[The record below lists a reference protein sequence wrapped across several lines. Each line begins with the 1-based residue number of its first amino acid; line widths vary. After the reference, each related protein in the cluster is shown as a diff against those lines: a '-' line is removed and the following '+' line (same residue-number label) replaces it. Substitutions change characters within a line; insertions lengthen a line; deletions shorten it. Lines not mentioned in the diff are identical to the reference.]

1 MPIRIIFYELL
12 VPETGHVLNRPLRV
26 ALPDQKLMDA
36 LQGSAGVELLL
47 WDLTGPA
54 PEGRIDLLV
63 PPYMG
68 KPGAL
73 AALEGVDVGLVQS
86 QSIGYDGVADVLP
99 DGCVFANAAG
109 VHETSTAE
117 LALGMIIASQRG
129 MADFARNQA
138 TGTWDNSQRPSLAD
152 RRVLLVGYGGVGKAI
167 EARLLPFE
175 TEVTR
180 MASREREDAGGRI
193 FGIDS
198 LYEQL
203 PLHEIVVVSVPLS
216 EQTRQLVDAKFLA
229 AMPDGALLVNVARG
243 PVADTNALLAETSSG
258 RLRAALDVTDPEP
271 LPADHPLWTTP
282 GVLITPH
289 VGGASS
295 AMFPRMVRLVKQQIG
310 LMLAG
315 KAPVNVVLGVPQRGV
330 TSGP

>member
-1 MPIRIIFYELL
+1 VSAR
-12 VPETGHVLNRPLRV
+12 LRV
-26 ALPDQKLMDA
+26 CLPDQKLLDA
-36 LQGSAGVELLL
+36 LEPTDGVDFVL

-54 PEGRIDLLV
+54 PEGRLDLLV
-63 PPYMG
+63 PGYMG
-68 KPGAL
+68 KPAAL

-99 DGCVFANAAG
+99 AGCVFANAAG

-117 LALGMIIASQRG
+117 LAVGMMIASQRG
-129 MADFARNQA
+129 IPDFVRNQA
-138 TGTWDNSQRPSLAD
+138 SGTWDNTQRASLAD
-152 RRVLLVGYGGVGKAI
+152 RRVLLVGYGGVGKAV

-175 TEVTR
+175 AEVTR
-180 MASREREDAGGRI
+180 MGSRAREDDRGTVY
-193 FGIDS
+193 GIDS

-216 EQTRQLVDAKFLA
+216 EQTAQLVDAKFLA

-243 PVADTNALLAETSSG
+243 PVADTDALLAETSSG

-271 LPADHPLWTTP
+271 LPAGHALWTTP

-295 AMFPRMVRLVKQQIG
+295 AMFPRMVRLIRKQIG
-310 LMLAG
+310 LLLDG
-315 KAPVNVVLGVPQRGV
+315 KEPVNVVLR
-330 TSGP
+330 

>member
-1 MPIRIIFYELL
+1 
-12 VPETGHVLNRPLRV
+12 VTAPLRV
-26 ALPDQKLMDA
+26 ALPDQKMLDA
-36 LQGSAGVELLL
+36 LEATAGVELLL
-47 WDLTGPA
+47 WDLTGAA
-54 PEGRIDLLV
+54 PEGRLDLLV

-99 DGCVFANAAG
+99 GGVVFANAAG

-117 LALGMIIASQRG
+117 LALGMMIASQRG
-129 MADFARNQA
+129 MADFARNQG

-152 RRVLLVGYGGVGKAI
+152 RRVLLVGYGGVGKAV

-180 MASREREDAGGRI
+180 MASRERDHNGGKI

-203 PLHEIVVVSVPLS
+203 PLHDIVVVSVPLS
-216 EQTRQLVDAKFLA
+216 GQTRHLVDAKFLS

-243 PVADTNALLAETSSG
+243 PVADTEALLAETSSG

-295 AMFPRMVRLVKQQIG
+295 AMFPRMVRLVKKQIG
-310 LMLAG
+310 LLLEG
-315 KAPVNVVLGVPQRGV
+315 KEPVNVVLGGAPD
-330 TSGP
+330 

>member
-1 MPIRIIFYELL
+1 M
-12 VPETGHVLNRPLRV
+12 TAPLRV
-26 ALPDQKLMDA
+26 CLPDQKLIDA
-36 LQGSAGVELLL
+36 LEPMDGVEFVL
-47 WDLTGPA
+47 WDLSGPA
-54 PEGRIDLLV
+54 PEGRVDLLV
-63 PPYMG
+63 PGYMG
-68 KPGAL
+68 KPTAL

-86 QSIGYDGVADVLP
+86 QSIGYDGVASVLP
-99 DGCVFANAAG
+99 AGVTFANAAG

-117 LALGMIIASQRG
+117 LAVGMMIASQRG
-129 MADFARNQA
+129 LLDFVRNQDG
-138 TGTWDNSQRPSLAD
+138 GTWDNTQRPSLAD

-180 MASREREDAGGRI
+180 MASRSREDDRGTI
-193 FGIDS
+193 HGIDE

-216 EQTRQLVDAKFLA
+216 EATERLVDAKFLA

-243 PVADTNALLAETSSG
+243 PVADTDALLAEASSG

-295 AMFPRMVRLVKQQIG
+295 AMFPRMVRLVRKQIG
-310 LMLAG
+310 LLLDG
-315 KAPVNVVLGVPQRGV
+315 KDPVNVVLP
-330 TSGP
+330 

>member
-1 MPIRIIFYELL
+1 MTSSRQLRI
-12 VPETGHVLNRPLRV
+12 
-26 ALPDQKLMDA
+26 ALPDAKLLDA
-36 LQGSAGVELLL
+36 LKATAGVELLH
-47 WDLTGPA
+47 WDLSGPA
-54 PEGRIDLLV
+54 PEGRLDLLV

-68 KPGAL
+68 KPDAL

-117 LALGMIIASQRG
+117 LALGMMMSSQRG
-129 MADFARNQA
+129 LADFARNQA

-175 TEVTR
+175 AEVTR
-180 MASREREDAGGRI
+180 MASREREDAAGKI
-193 FGIDS
+193 YGIDS

-203 PLHEIVVVSVPLS
+203 PLHEIVVVSVPLN
-216 EQTRQLVDAKFLA
+216 EQTRHLVDAKFLA

-243 PVADTNALLAETSSG
+243 PVADTDALLAEASSG

-271 LPADHPLWTTP
+271 LPTGHALWTTP

-295 AMFPRMVRLVKQQIG
+295 AMFPRMVRLIKQQIG
-310 LMLAG
+310 LLQAG
-315 KAPVNVVLGVPQRGV
+315 GEPVNVVLGPQHGV

>member
-1 MPIRIIFYELL
+1 VSAR
-12 VPETGHVLNRPLRV
+12 LRV
-26 ALPDQKLMDA
+26 CLPDQKLLDA
-36 LQGSAGVELLL
+36 LEPTHGVDFVL

-54 PEGRIDLLV
+54 PEGRLDLLV
-63 PPYMG
+63 PGYMG
-68 KPGAL
+68 KPAAL

-99 DGCVFANAAG
+99 AGCVFANAAG

-117 LALGMIIASQRG
+117 LAVGMMIASQRG
-129 MADFARNQA
+129 IPDFVRNQA
-138 TGTWDNSQRPSLAD
+138 SGTWDNTQRASLAD
-152 RRVLLVGYGGVGKAI
+152 RRVLLVGYGGVGKAV

-175 TEVTR
+175 AEVTR
-180 MASREREDAGGRI
+180 MGSRAREDDRGTVY
-193 FGIDS
+193 GIDS

-216 EQTRQLVDAKFLA
+216 EQTAQLVDAKFLA

-243 PVADTNALLAETSSG
+243 PVADTDALLAETSSG

-271 LPADHPLWTTP
+271 LPAGHALWTTP

-295 AMFPRMVRLVKQQIG
+295 AMFPRMVRLIRKQIG
-310 LMLAG
+310 LLLDG
-315 KAPVNVVLGVPQRGV
+315 KEPVNVVLR
-330 TSGP
+330 

>member
-1 MPIRIIFYELL
+1 M
-12 VPETGHVLNRPLRV
+12 TAPLRV
-26 ALPDQKLMDA
+26 CLPAENLLDA
-36 LQGSAGVELLL
+36 LTPIDGVEFVL
-47 WDLTGPA
+47 WDLAGPA
-54 PEGRIDLLV
+54 PAGRLDLLV

-68 KPGAL
+68 KATAL
-73 AALEGVDVGLVQS
+73 AAVEGVDVGLVQS
-86 QSIGYDGVADVLP
+86 QSIGYDGVSAVLP
-99 DGCVFANAAG
+99 PGVPFANAAG

-117 LALGMIIASQRG
+117 LAVGMMVASQRG
-129 MADFARNQA
+129 IPDFVRNQE

-180 MASREREDAGGRI
+180 MASRAREDERGTI
-193 FGIDS
+193 HGIDS
-198 LYEQL
+198 LYDQL
-203 PLHEIVVVSVPLS
+203 PQHEIVVVSVPLG
-216 EQTRQLVDAKFLA
+216 EQTQQLVDAKFLA

-243 PVADTNALLAETSSG
+243 PVADTDALLTETSSG

-271 LPADHPLWTTP
+271 LPVDHPLWTTP

-295 AMFPRMVRLVKQQIG
+295 AMFPRMVRLLRKQIG
-310 LMLAG
+310 LLLEG
-315 KAPVNVVLGVPQRGV
+315 KDPVNVVIP
-330 TSGP
+330 

>member
-1 MPIRIIFYELL
+1 MS
-12 VPETGHVLNRPLRV
+12 RPLRV
-26 ALPDQKLMDA
+26 CLPSKELLDA
-36 LQGSAGVELLL
+36 LEPIDGVDFVL

-54 PEGRIDLLV
+54 PEGRLDLLV
-63 PPYMG
+63 PAYMG
-68 KPGAL
+68 KSTAL

-99 DGCVFANAAG
+99 KGCVFANAAA

-117 LALGMIIASQRG
+117 LALGMMIASQRG
-129 MADFARNQA
+129 MADFVRNQA
-138 TGTWDNSQRPSLAD
+138 SGTWDNSQRPSLAD

-175 TEVTR
+175 VHVTR
-180 MASREREDAGGRI
+180 MASREREDPAGKI

-203 PLHEIVVVSVPLS
+203 PLHEIVVVTVPLS
-216 EQTRQLVDAKFLA
+216 EQTQQLVDAKFLA
-229 AMPDGALLVNVARG
+229 AMRDGALLVNVARG
-243 PVADTNALLAETSSG
+243 PVADTDALLAETSSG

-295 AMFPRMVRLVKQQIG
+295 AMFPRMVRLVRQQIG
-310 LMLAG
+310 LMLEG
-315 KAPVNVVLGVPQRGV
+315 REPVNVVLGGASQ
-330 TSGP
+330 S

>member
-1 MPIRIIFYELL
+1 MSRLRVSLPSQELL
-12 VPETGHVLNRPLRV
+12 E
-26 ALPDQKLMDA
+26 ALEPTD
-36 LQGSAGVELLL
+36 GVDFVL
-47 WDLTGPA
+47 WDLAGPA
-54 PEGRIDLLV
+54 PEGRLDLLV
-63 PPYMG
+63 PGYMG
-68 KPGAL
+68 KPSAL
-73 AALEGVDVGLVQS
+73 SALEGVDVGLVQS

-99 DGCVFANAAG
+99 AGCVFANAAG

-117 LALGMIIASQRG
+117 LAVGMMIASQRG
-129 MADFARNQA
+129 LPDFVRNQA
-138 TGTWDNSQRPSLAD
+138 SGTWDNTQRPSLAD

-180 MASREREDAGGRI
+180 MASRAREEAGGSVL
-193 FGIDS
+193 GIDA

-216 EQTRQLVDAKFLA
+216 GQTDKLVDAKFLA

-243 PVADTNALLAETSSG
+243 PVADPDALLAETSSG

-271 LPADHPLWTTP
+271 LPAGHPLWTTP

-295 AMFPRMVRLVKQQIG
+295 AMFPRMVRLIRKQIG
-310 LMLAG
+310 LLLEG
-315 KAPVNVVLGVPQRGV
+315 REPVNVVLR
-330 TSGP
+330 

>member
-1 MPIRIIFYELL
+1 MEPHEYLPRRQRQADGRR
-12 VPETGHVLNRPLRV
+12 VSARLRV
-26 ALPDQKLMDA
+26 CLPAQNLLDA
-36 LQGSAGVELLL
+36 LAPVDGVDFVL
-47 WDLTGPA
+47 WDLAGPA
-54 PEGRIDLLV
+54 PEGRLDLLV

-68 KPGAL
+68 NPSAL
-73 AALEGVDVGLVQS
+73 AALAGMDVGLVQS
-86 QSIGYDGVADVLP
+86 QSIGYDGVASVLP
-99 DGCVFANAAG
+99 EGVTFANAAG

-117 LALGMIIASQRG
+117 LAVGMMVASQRG
-129 MADFARNQA
+129 IPDFVRNQE

-180 MASREREDAGGRI
+180 MASCAREDGRGTI
-193 FGIDS
+193 HGIDS

-216 EQTRQLVDAKFLA
+216 QQTERLVDAKFLA

-243 PVADTNALLAETSSG
+243 PVADTDALLAETSTG

-271 LPADHPLWTTP
+271 LPADHPLWGTP

-295 AMFPRMVRLVKQQIG
+295 AMFPRMVRLVRKQIG
-310 LMLAG
+310 LLHEGREPA
-315 KAPVNVVLGVPQRGV
+315 NVVLP
-330 TSGP
+330 

>member
-1 MPIRIIFYELL
+1 MTAR
-12 VPETGHVLNRPLRV
+12 LRV
-26 ALPDQKLMDA
+26 CLPDQGLLDA
-36 LQGSAGVELLL
+36 VQPQAGVEYVL

-54 PEGRIDLLV
+54 PAGRFDLLV

-68 KPGAL
+68 KPAAL
-73 AALEGVDVGLVQS
+73 AALDGMDVGLVQS
-86 QSIGYDGVADVLP
+86 QSIGYDGVASVLP

-117 LALGMIIASQRG
+117 LALGMMIASQRG
-129 MADFARNQA
+129 MPDFVRNQEA
-138 TGTWDNSQRPSLAD
+138 GVWDNRQRPSLAD

-167 EARLLPFE
+167 EARLLAFE
-175 TEVTR
+175 THVTR
-180 MASREREDAGGRI
+180 MASRERSDERGLILGTDA
-193 FGIDS
+193 
-198 LYEQL
+198 LYDQL

-216 EQTRQLVDAKFLA
+216 AQTRKLVDARFLA

-243 PVADTNALLAETSSG
+243 PVADTDALLDETSSG

-271 LPADHPLWTTP
+271 LPAGHALWTVP

-295 AMFPRMVRLVKQQIG
+295 AMLPRMARLVRQQIG
-310 LMLAG
+310 LLLAG
-315 KAPVNVVLGVPQRGV
+315 GEPVNVVLDGAA
-330 TSGP
+330 SGSDGP

>member
-1 MPIRIIFYELL
+1 M
-12 VPETGHVLNRPLRV
+12 TAPLRV
-26 ALPDQKLMDA
+26 ALPDQKMLDA
-36 LQGSAGVELLL
+36 LEATAGVELLL

-54 PEGRIDLLV
+54 PEGRLDLLV

-99 DGCVFANAAG
+99 GGVVFANAAG

-117 LALGMIIASQRG
+117 LALGMMIASQRG
-129 MADFARNQA
+129 MADFARNQG

-152 RRVLLVGYGGVGKAI
+152 RRVLLVGYGGVGKAV

-180 MASREREDAGGRI
+180 MASRERDHNGGKI

-203 PLHEIVVVSVPLS
+203 PLHDIMVVSVPLS
-216 EQTRQLVDAKFLA
+216 GQTRHLVDAKFLA

-243 PVADTNALLAETSSG
+243 PVADTEALLAETSSG

-295 AMFPRMVRLVKQQIG
+295 AMFPRMVRLVKKQIG
-310 LMLAG
+310 LLLEG
-315 KAPVNVVLGVPQRGV
+315 KEPVNVVLGGAPD
-330 TSGP
+330 

>member
-1 MPIRIIFYELL
+1 MSAR
-12 VPETGHVLNRPLRV
+12 LRV
-26 ALPDQKLMDA
+26 CLPDQKLLDA
-36 LQGSAGVELLL
+36 LEPTDGVDFVL

-54 PEGRIDLLV
+54 PEGRLDLLV
-63 PPYMG
+63 PGYMG
-68 KPGAL
+68 KPAAL

-99 DGCVFANAAG
+99 AGCVFANAAG

-117 LALGMIIASQRG
+117 LAVGMMIASQRG
-129 MADFARNQA
+129 IPDFVRNQA
-138 TGTWDNSQRPSLAD
+138 SGTWDNTQRASLAD

-167 EARLLPFE
+167 EARLLPLE
-175 TEVTR
+175 AEVTR
-180 MASREREDAGGRI
+180 MGSRAREDDRGTVY
-193 FGIDS
+193 GIDS

-216 EQTRQLVDAKFLA
+216 EQTAQLVDAKFLA

-243 PVADTNALLAETSSG
+243 PVADTDALLAETSSG

-271 LPADHPLWTTP
+271 LPAGHALWTTP

-295 AMFPRMVRLVKQQIG
+295 AMFPRMVRLIRKQIG
-310 LMLAG
+310 LLLDG
-315 KAPVNVVLGVPQRGV
+315 KEPVNVVLR
-330 TSGP
+330 

>member
-1 MPIRIIFYELL
+1 MA
-12 VPETGHVLNRPLRV
+12 
-26 ALPDQKLMDA
+26 ALE
-36 LQGSAGVELLL
+36 GTAGVELLL

-73 AALEGVDVGLVQS
+73 AALDGVDVGLVQS

-117 LALGMIIASQRG
+117 LALGMMIASQRG

-138 TGTWDNSQRPSLAD
+138 TGAWDNSQRPSLAD

-243 PVADTNALLAETSSG
+243 AVADTTALLAETSSG

-271 LPADHPLWTTP
+271 LPADHPLWTAP

-310 LMLAG
+310 LMLEG
-315 KAPVNVVLGVPQRGV
+315 KEPVNVVLGGAPD
-330 TSGP
+330 

>member
-1 MPIRIIFYELL
+1 MSAR
-12 VPETGHVLNRPLRV
+12 LRV
-26 ALPDQKLMDA
+26 CLPAQNLLDA
-36 LQGSAGVELLL
+36 LAPVGGVDFVL

-54 PEGRIDLLV
+54 PEGRLDLLV

-68 KPGAL
+68 KPSAL

-86 QSIGYDGVADVLP
+86 QSIGYDGVAAVLP
-99 DGCVFANAAG
+99 AGVTFANAAG
-109 VHETSTAE
+109 VHETSTGE
-117 LALGMIIASQRG
+117 LAVGMMVAAQRG
-129 MADFARNQA
+129 VPDFVRNQES
-138 TGTWDNSQRPSLAD
+138 GTWDNSPRPSLAD

-175 TEVTR
+175 AEVTR
-180 MASREREDAGGRI
+180 MASRPREDGRGTI
-193 FGIDS
+193 HGIDS

-203 PLHEIVVVSVPLS
+203 PLHEIVVVSVPLNG
-216 EQTRQLVDAKFLA
+216 QTEQLVDAKFLA

-243 PVADTNALLAETSSG
+243 PVANTDALLAETATG

-271 LPADHPLWTTP
+271 LPAGHPLWTTP

-295 AMFPRMVRLVKQQIG
+295 AMFPRMVRLVRKQIG
-310 LMLAG
+310 LLLDG
-315 KAPVNVVLGVPQRGV
+315 REPVNVVLP
-330 TSGP
+330 

>member
-1 MPIRIIFYELL
+1 M
-12 VPETGHVLNRPLRV
+12 TAPLRV
-26 ALPDQKLMDA
+26 ALPDQKMLDA
-36 LQGSAGVELLL
+36 LGAPAGAELLL
-47 WDLTGPA
+47 WDLAGPA

-68 KPGAL
+68 KPGVL

-99 DGCVFANAAG
+99 GGVVFANAAG

-117 LALGMIIASQRG
+117 LALGMMIASQRG

-138 TGTWDNSQRPSLAD
+138 SGTWDNSQRPSLAD

-175 TEVTR
+175 TDVTR
-180 MASREREDAGGRI
+180 MASREREDAAGKI

-203 PLHEIVVVSVPLS
+203 PLHDIVVVSVPLS
-216 EQTRQLVDAKFLA
+216 GQTRHLVDAKFLA

-243 PVADTNALLAETSSG
+243 PVADTEALLAETSQG

-310 LMLAG
+310 LLLQG
-315 KAPVNVVLGVPQRGV
+315 REPVNVVLGGAPG
-330 TSGP
+330 

>member
-1 MPIRIIFYELL
+1 
-12 VPETGHVLNRPLRV
+12 VNAPLRV
-26 ALPDQKLMDA
+26 ALPDQKLMNA
-36 LQGSAGVELLL
+36 IEPGAGVELLL

-68 KPGAL
+68 KPDAL
-73 AALEGVDVGLVQS
+73 TALEGADVGLVQS

-99 DGCVFANAAG
+99 EGCVFANAAG

-117 LALGMIIASQRG
+117 LALGMMIASQRG
-129 MADFARNQA
+129 IADFARNQA

-152 RRVLLVGYGGVGKAI
+152 RRVLLVGYGGVGKAV

-180 MASREREDAGGRI
+180 MASRERGDEAGTI

-198 LYEQL
+198 LFEQL

-216 EQTRQLVDAKFLA
+216 GQTRHLVDRKFLA

-243 PVADTNALLAETSSG
+243 PVADTDALLAETRSG

-271 LPADHPLWTTP
+271 LPAGHPLWTTP

-295 AMFPRMVRLVKQQIG
+295 AMFPRMVRLVKQQIS
-310 LMLAG
+310 LMLEG
-315 KAPVNVVLGVPQRGV
+315 REPVNVVLGGAPH
-330 TSGP
+330 

>member
-1 MPIRIIFYELL
+1 MTAR
-12 VPETGHVLNRPLRV
+12 LRV
-26 ALPDQKLMDA
+26 CLPDQKLLEAMEP
-36 LQGSAGVELLL
+36 SADVEFVV
-47 WDLTGPA
+47 WDLTGPEPA
-54 PEGRIDLLV
+54 DRFDLLV

-68 KPGAL
+68 RPDAL
-73 AALEGVDVGLVQS
+73 AALDGVTVRLVQS

-99 DGCVFANAAG
+99 SGCVFANAAG

-117 LALGMIIASQRG
+117 LALGMMIASQRG
-129 MADFARNQA
+129 IPDFVRNQA
-138 TGTWDNSQRPSLAD
+138 TGAWGAGQRPSLAD

-175 TEVTR
+175 TLVMR
-180 MASREREDAGGRI
+180 MASRERDDEHGRI
-193 FGIDS
+193 YGIDS

-203 PLHEIVVVSVPLS
+203 PLNEIVVVSVPLS
-216 EQTRQLVDAKFLA
+216 EQTRGLVDARFLA

-243 PVADTNALLAETSSG
+243 PVADTEALLRETSSG

-271 LPADHPLWTTP
+271 LPADHPLWTVP

-295 AMFPRMVRLVKQQIG
+295 AMFPRMVRLIKKQIS
-310 LMLAG
+310 LLLAG
-315 KAPVNVVLGVPQRGV
+315 EALVNVVLGKESVAG
-330 TSGP
+330 

>member
-1 MPIRIIFYELL
+1 MTAR
-12 VPETGHVLNRPLRV
+12 LRV
-26 ALPDQKLMDA
+26 CLPDQRLVDA
-36 LQGSAGVELLL
+36 LAPMDGVEFVR

-54 PEGRIDLLV
+54 PEGHFDLLV
-63 PPYMG
+63 PAYMG
-68 KPGAL
+68 KPAAL

-86 QSIGYDGVADVLP
+86 QSIGYDGVESVLP
-99 DGCVFANAAG
+99 AGVTFANAAG

-117 LALGMIIASQRG
+117 LAVGMMVASQRG
-129 MADFARNQA
+129 IPDFVRNQES
-138 TGTWDNSQRPSLAD
+138 GTWDNSQRPSLAD

-180 MASREREDAGGRI
+180 MASRAREDGRGTI
-193 FGIDS
+193 YGIDS
-198 LYEQL
+198 LFEQL
-203 PLHEIVVVSVPLS
+203 PLHEIVVVSVPLT
-216 EQTRQLVDAKFLA
+216 EQTEKLVDAKFLA

-243 PVADTNALLAETSSG
+243 PVADTDALLAETASG

-271 LPADHPLWTTP
+271 LPAAHPLWTTP

-295 AMFPRMVRLVKQQIG
+295 AMFPRMVRLLRKQIG
-310 LMLAG
+310 LLLEG
-315 KAPVNVVLGVPQRGV
+315 RDPVNVVLP
-330 TSGP
+330 